1 MKIENVIEE
10 VLFQGRKLLKSVRFD
25 MLNRNSEWSNQVYE
39 VYDTG
44 DAAVILPYH
53 KTNRTVLLI
62 RQLRIATY
70 INGNNDGMLIEA
82 CAGKLNKGENPDE
95 CIVRELEEETG
106 YVVPSVQKIAE
117 AYIAP
122 GAITEKI
129 YFYITPYT
137 EEMNRYEGGGL
148 AEEGEDIEVMEVS
161 FDTAYKMVESNEIM
175 DVKTIVLIQY
185 LKLNEAVLCGKS

>member
-1 MKIENVIEE
+1 MKLKNVIEE

-25 MLNRNSEWSNQVYE
+25 TLNRNSEWSNQVYE
-39 VYDTG
+39 IYDTG

-70 INGNNDGMLIEA
+70 INGNKDGMLIEA
-82 CAGKLNKGENPDE
+82 CAGKLNEGENPDE
-95 CIVRELEEETG
+95 CIIRELEEETG
-106 YVVPSVQKIAE
+106 YVVPSVQKISE

-129 YFYITPYT
+129 HFYLTPYT
-137 EEMNRYEGGGL
+137 EEMKKYDGGGL

-161 FDTAYKMVESNEIM
+161 FATAYKMVESNEIM

-185 LKLNEAVLCGKS
+185 LKLNEAMLCEIK